1 VIAVDYIPLEVRGD
15 PVLGPGPDG
24 ATVRAIAG
32 RVLLVDDDPD
42 LCEAIVDGLGP
53 RGFQF
58 SCQSSAEAALAA
70 LDASDGSEWDVVVT
84 DISMSGMSGLALCDR
99 IVANFPHLPVVLM
112 TGFGSLETAVGAVRA
127 GAYDFITK
135 PFEMNVLALAL
146 DRVVHHRHINEEV
159 KRLRDVVARSAE
171 MDGIIGTSPSMRR
184 VFELIDRVAAT
195 DTPVLISGKSGTGKE
210 LVARALHKR
219 GRRSTGPFV
228 AVNCAAIPENLIESE
243 LFGHVK
249 GAFTDAVARR
259 GLVLKANGGTLFLDE
274 IADLPLGMQS
284 KLLRVLQ
291 EKAVRPVGGDQE
303 EPYDARLLTATNGD
317 LETQVGEHRFRE
329 DLFYRIHVI
338 QIDVPPLAAR
348 GNDILLLAQH
358 FVTRSAD
365 LLGRPVR
372 GLSSACGEKLL
383 GYCWPG
389 NVRELENCIERAVAM
404 ARTEE
409 LTVDDLPE
417 TVRNYRSGNL
427 SIPGVESAE
436 LLSMEEVERRHILRV
451 LAAVGGSKAAAAAAL
466 GLHPSTLYRK
476 LDHYGRQAT

>member
-1 VIAVDYIPLEVRGD
+1 
-15 PVLGPGPDG
+15 
-24 ATVRAIAG
+24 
-32 RVLLVDDDPD
+32 
-42 LCEAIVDGLGP
+42 VDGIL
-53 RGFQF
+53 
-58 SCQSSAEAALAA
+58 
-70 LDASDGSEWDVVVT
+70 
-84 DISMSGMSGLALCDR
+84 
-99 IVANFPHLPVVLM
+99 
-112 TGFGSLETAVGAVRA
+112 
-127 GAYDFITK
+127 
-135 PFEMNVLALAL
+135 
-146 DRVVHHRHINEEV
+146 
-159 KRLRDVVARSAE
+159 
-171 MDGIIGTSPSMRR
+171 GTSPPMRR
-184 VFELIDRVAAT
+184 VFEMIDRVAAT
-195 DTPVLISGKSGTGKE
+195 DAPVLISGKSGTGKE
-210 LVARALHKR
+210 LVARALHRR
-219 GRRSTGPFV
+219 GRRSAGPFV
-228 AVNCAAIPENLIESE
+228 AVNCAAIPENLLESE

-249 GAFTDAVARR
+249 GAFTDARAPRR

-291 EKAVRPVGGDQE
+291 EKAVRPVGGDEE

-317 LETQVGEHRFRE
+317 LQSQVEEHRFRE

-358 FVTRSAD
+358 FVTRAAD
-365 LLGRPVR
+365 QLRRPVG
-372 GLSSACGEKLL
+372 GLSDAAAEKLL
-383 GYCWPG
+383 AYGWPG

-417 TVRNYRSGNL
+417 SVRNYVTANL
-427 SIPGVESAE
+427 SIPGVEPAE

-476 LDHYGRQAT
+476 LDHYGQMHGGTGAGATRPAGAT